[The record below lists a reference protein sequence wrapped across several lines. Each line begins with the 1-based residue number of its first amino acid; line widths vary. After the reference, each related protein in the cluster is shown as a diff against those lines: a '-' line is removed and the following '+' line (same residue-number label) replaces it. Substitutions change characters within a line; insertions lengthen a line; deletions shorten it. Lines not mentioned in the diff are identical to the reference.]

1 LAHGYCTLKLL
12 CSRAIAIRNCLS
24 RQKKKDRREE
34 LTNAMCATKA
44 KLTIIINIIQ
54 TKWNPK
60 HKKFIIVYGLLQ
72 CINKPEK
79 SQDT

>member
-1 LAHGYCTLKLL
+1 
-12 CSRAIAIRNCLS
+12 
-24 RQKKKDRREE
+24 
-34 LTNAMCATKA
+34 MCATKA

-79 SQDT
+79 SQDTWIDYSFNFHLAQNSPFDETSL

>member
-1 LAHGYCTLKLL
+1 M
-12 CSRAIAIRNCLS
+12 S
-24 RQKKKDRREE
+24 
-34 LTNAMCATKA
+34 ATKA

-60 HKKFIIVYGLLQ
+60 HNKFIRIVYGLLQ

-79 SQDT
+79 SQDIIHYYSFNFHLAQNSPFDETSL